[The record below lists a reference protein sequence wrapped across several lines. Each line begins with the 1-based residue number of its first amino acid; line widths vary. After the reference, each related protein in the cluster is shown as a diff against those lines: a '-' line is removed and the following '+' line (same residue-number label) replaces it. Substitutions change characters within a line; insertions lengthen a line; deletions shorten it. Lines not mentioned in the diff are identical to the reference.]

1 MSRMVKYKITNLD
14 DWLALETKFEDEVT
28 IDNESSPHS
37 DKENLKHSAHAPEK
51 PAQEIETQQKG
62 SKYIYYR
69 K

>member
-1 MSRMVKYKITNLD
+1 MVKYKITNLD

-37 DKENLKHSAHAPEK
+37 DKENLKLSAHAPEK